1 MAPLREREKE
11 IRAAM
16 ADAEQ
21 LCREKQAEKR
31 ESGALGSSKAGSPA
45 NRQLEDDLAAQKAV
59 WKYLRKRAKTAG
71 IPQQNVETF
80 GGDEGGNQDGLVALL
95 VATERR
101 TELWSERVADDQ
113 LTPAE
118 MDQLFALN
126 QAGDAD
132 DLLTPLQLQKLKP
145 NRARELLMSRGIW
158 SRVSVIEHHYYH
170 FDEVWHAVY
179 NRAERRHLNG
189 AFCAPLQA
197 LAVAHSLVFAQT
209 RRIWT
214 SRTTSRR
221 SARSTS
227 SRASWSAHTHERL
240 GLACAACAQQWDVR
254 AAAQESTAREIDKSI
269 KEGGA
274 AMDTGV
280 TQAMIDGE
288 EPLTPR
294 HIYSCAPHPFTSLPA
309 IVCDAV
315 QAEHGG
321 WRCGVQCDAGAEDDC
336 GEAKERQVRRA
347 QGPSGTARIFLRPF
361 PSAVPWCGS
370 LLD

>member
-189 AFCAPLQA
+189 AFCATFA
-197 LAVAHSLVFAQT
+197 SL
-209 RRIWT
+209 
-214 SRTTSRR
+214 SRCSFVGFCADPENLDFKDDQSKERQVNLFKSIMVR
-221 SARSTS
+221 P
-227 SRASWSAHTHERL
+227 HHERL

-294 HIYSCAPHPFTSLPA
+294 HIYSCVPLPA
-309 IVCDAV
+309 PPAFAV
-315 QAEHGG
+315 QAENGG
-321 WRCGVQCDAGAEDDC
+321 WRRGVQCDAGAEDDC

-347 QGPSGTARIFLRPF
+347 QGPSGTQRIFLRPF

>member
-1 MAPLREREKE
+1 MCCAGKAQDGEPPPDEDEMAPLREREKE

-227 SRASWSAHTHERL
+227 SRASWSAHTTSAWAWRVRL
-240 GLACAACAQQWDVR
+240 ALSSGMYVLLRRSRRRVRLISRSRR
-254 AAAQESTAREIDKSI
+254 AARRW
-269 KEGGA
+269 
-274 AMDTGV
+274 
-280 TQAMIDGE
+280 TQG
-288 EPLTPR
+288 
-294 HIYSCAPHPFTSLPA
+294 
-309 IVCDAV
+309 
-315 QAEHGG
+315 
-321 WRCGVQCDAGAEDDC
+321 
-336 GEAKERQVRRA
+336 
-347 QGPSGTARIFLRPF
+347 
-361 PSAVPWCGS
+361 
-370 LLD
+370 

>member
-189 AFCAPLQA
+189 AFCATFAALPPSLIRWFLRRPGEFGLQGRPVEGAPGQPLQEHHGPPTPRA
-197 LAVAHSLVFAQT
+197 LGLGVCGL
-209 RRIWT
+209 
-214 SRTTSRR
+214 R
-221 SARSTS
+221 SAVGCTCC
-227 SRASWSAHTHERL
+227 
-240 GLACAACAQQWDVR
+240 CAGVD
-254 AAAQESTAREIDKSI
+254 
-269 KEGGA
+269 GA
-274 AMDTGV
+274 
-280 TQAMIDGE
+280 
-288 EPLTPR
+288 
-294 HIYSCAPHPFTSLPA
+294 
-309 IVCDAV
+309 
-315 QAEHGG
+315 
-321 WRCGVQCDAGAEDDC
+321 
-336 GEAKERQVRRA
+336 
-347 QGPSGTARIFLRPF
+347 
-361 PSAVPWCGS
+361 
-370 LLD
+370 

>member
-16 ADAEQ
+16 ADAEE

-31 ESGALGSSKAGSPA
+31 ESGALGSSKTGSPA

-101 TELWSERVADDQ
+101 TELWSDRVADDQ

-189 AFCAPLQA
+189 AFCPTGA
-197 LAVAHSLVFAQT
+197 SL
-209 RRIWT
+209 
-214 SRTTSRR
+214 SRR
-221 SARSTS
+221 SFVGLRRPGEFGLQGRPVEGAPGQPLQEHHGPPTPTS
-227 SRASWSAHTHERL
+227 LGSA
-240 GLACAACAQQWDVR
+240 CVACAQQGCMSVLVYRSRRRVRLISRSRR
-254 AAAQESTAREIDKSI
+254 AARQW
-269 KEGGA
+269 
-274 AMDTGV
+274 
-280 TQAMIDGE
+280 TQG
-288 EPLTPR
+288 
-294 HIYSCAPHPFTSLPA
+294 
-309 IVCDAV
+309 
-315 QAEHGG
+315 
-321 WRCGVQCDAGAEDDC
+321 
-336 GEAKERQVRRA
+336 
-347 QGPSGTARIFLRPF
+347 
-361 PSAVPWCGS
+361 
-370 LLD
+370 

>member
-16 ADAEQ
+16 ADAEE

-31 ESGALGSSKAGSPA
+31 ESGALGSSKTGSPA

-101 TELWSERVADDQ
+101 TELWSDRVADDQ

-189 AFCAPLQA
+189 AFCPTGASLRRRSFVGLRRPGESGLQGRPVEGAPGQPLQE
-197 LAVAHSLVFAQT
+197 HHGPPT
-209 RRIWT
+209 PT
-214 SRTTSRR
+214 SM
-221 SARSTS
+221 
-227 SRASWSAHTHERL
+227 
-240 GLACAACAQQWDVR
+240 GLACAACAQQGDVC
-254 AAAQESTAREIDKSI
+254 A
-269 KEGGA
+269 
-274 AMDTGV
+274 GV
-280 TQAMIDGE
+280 
-288 EPLTPR
+288 
-294 HIYSCAPHPFTSLPA
+294 
-309 IVCDAV
+309 
-315 QAEHGG
+315 
-321 WRCGVQCDAGAEDDC
+321 
-336 GEAKERQVRRA
+336 
-347 QGPSGTARIFLRPF
+347 
-361 PSAVPWCGS
+361 
-370 LLD
+370 